1 MNLLKEATIEIIKR
15 MPDGCSLDDI
25 MYELHFVSQVLDGF
39 KDAEDGKLLTTEEL
53 LKRVDEWV
61 K

>member
-1 MNLLKEATIEIIKR
+1 MDLLKEATIEIIKR

-39 KDAEDGKLLTTEEL
+39 KDAESGKLLSAEEL
-53 LKRVDEWV
+53 LKRVDEWA